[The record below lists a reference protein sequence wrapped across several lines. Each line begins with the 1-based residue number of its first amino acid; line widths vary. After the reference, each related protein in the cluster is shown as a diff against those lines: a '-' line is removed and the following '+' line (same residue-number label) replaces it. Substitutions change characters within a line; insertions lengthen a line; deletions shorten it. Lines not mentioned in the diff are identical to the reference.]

1 MARGKAGI
9 SLNTRFGKRL
19 RSFRKEK
26 RWTFVYLSEASGVAV
41 GFLHALEQ
49 GTKEPCLNTIDV
61 LAKSFGM
68 SISEFTDGL

>member
-9 SLNTRFGKRL
+9 SLNARFGKRL
-19 RSFRKEK
+19 RSLRKGK
-26 RWTFVYLSEASGVAV
+26 RWTFVYMSEVSGVAV

-68 SISEFTDGL
+68 SISEFTDGV